1 MVNKLK
7 FHLSPVYSFLYRPI
21 NDLIK
26 FYTHTHCVVW
36 AYNGSCKIR
45 AKQKNKFQ
53 SKFND
58 TMNERRFLLCTKF
71 TETYFIFEMKRLFVS
86 FLFHFYESIH
96 SFCQFSYYQFSIS
109 FYGLSIS
116 FIQKKK
122 HFMQCRHCK
131 FTPINREK
139 KEQQVIVCY

>member
-7 FHLSPVYSFLYRPI
+7 FHLSPVYSFLYRPM

-26 FYTHTHCVVW
+26 FYTHTR

-71 TETYFIFEMKRLFVS
+71 TETYILYSKCPTFCFVFVS
-86 FLFHFYESIH
+86 FLRKYSFILSIFLLSIFHFVLW
-96 SFCQFSYYQFSIS
+96 SFNF
-109 FYGLSIS
+109 FYT
-116 FIQKKK
+116 KKK